1 MSAGYKGVRTRP
13 SVHRAALRR
22 SRGSRSVRGVR
33 VAVVTE
39 SFLPSLNGVTTSV
52 LRVLDEFA
60 ARGIEALVVCPAAG
74 APARYAGHRVVEH
87 PAIAYRD
94 FPVGIPTL
102 ALTRELAD
110 FAPDV
115 VHVAS
120 PFLLGARAIA
130 SANRL
135 GVPSVAV
142 YQTDV
147 ARFAARY
154 GIRGARALAWKVIRQ
169 IHAGADLTLAPSSS
183 ALDDLS
189 AAGIERTALWGRGV
203 QSDRFHPR
211 MRSSPYAHEVRAAL
225 RPDEAL
231 VGYIGRLSPEKRVE
245 RLAALAPLADTAL
258 VVGGY
263 GPSSARVAAAVGPR
277 ARMLGRLDGERLPA
291 VYAALDVFV
300 HTGTEETFGQTV
312 QEAQASG
319 TAVVAPH
326 AGGPTDL
333 IEHGVDG
340 LLYAPESDS
349 DLRRQVERLVRDP
362 ALRARLGEAGR
373 RRVLQRTWSALT
385 DELLGHYAAVG
396 VPAVVEHRS

>member
-1 MSAGYKGVRTRP
+1 M
-13 SVHRAALRR
+13 
-22 SRGSRSVRGVR
+22 R

-87 PAIAYRD
+87 PAIAYRE

-130 SANRL
+130 SAGRL

-183 ALDDLS
+183 ALDDLA

-211 MRSSPYAHEVRAAL
+211 MRSSSYAHDVRAGLGAGDSL
-225 RPDEAL
+225 I
-231 VGYIGRLSPEKRVE
+231 GYIGRLSPEKRVE
-245 RLAALAPLADTAL
+245 RLAALTSLPRTDL

-263 GPSSARVAAAVGPR
+263 GPSSTRVASALGSR

-349 DLRRQVERLVRDP
+349 DLRRQVERLTRDP

-373 RRVLQRTWSALT
+373 RRVLHRTWSALT
-385 DELLGHYAAVG
+385 DELLAHYAAVG

>member
-1 MSAGYKGVRTRP
+1 M
-13 SVHRAALRR
+13 
-22 SRGSRSVRGVR
+22 R

-60 ARGIEALVVCPAAG
+60 ARGIEALVICPAAG

-102 ALTRELAD
+102 ALTRELAA
-110 FAPDV
+110 FEPDV

-120 PFLLGARAIA
+120 PFFLGARAIA
-130 SANRL
+130 SASRL
-135 GVPSVAV
+135 GVPSIAI

-154 GIRGARALAWKVIRQ
+154 GIRGARALAWRVIRQ
-169 IHAGADLTLAPSSS
+169 IHAAADLTLAPSTS
-183 ALDDLS
+183 ALDDLT
-189 AAGIERTALWGRGV
+189 AAGIDRTALWGRGV

-211 MRSSPYAHEVRAAL
+211 MRSSSYARAVRTGL
-225 RPDEAL
+225 DEGDTL
-231 VGYIGRLSPEKRVE
+231 VGYIGRLSPEIRVE
-245 RLAALAPLADTAL
+245 RMAALTSLPRTAL

-263 GPSSARVAAAVGPR
+263 GPSSARVASALGPG

-291 VYAALDVFV
+291 VFAALDVFV

-349 DLRRQVERLVRDP
+349 DLRRQVERLVSDP
-362 ALRARLGEAGR
+362 LVRARLGEAGR
-373 RRVLQRTWSALT
+373 RRVLNRTWSALT
-385 DELLGHYAAVG
+385 DELLAHYAAAG
-396 VPAVVEHRS
+396 ASSLSVPRS

>member
-1 MSAGYKGVRTRP
+1 M
-13 SVHRAALRR
+13 
-22 SRGSRSVRGVR
+22 R

-130 SANRL
+130 SAGRL

-183 ALDDLS
+183 ALDDLA

-211 MRSSPYAHEVRAAL
+211 MRSSPYAREVRSGL
-225 RPDEAL
+225 VDGEAL
-231 VGYIGRLSPEKRVE
+231 VGYIGRVSPEKRVE
-245 RLAALAPLADTAL
+245 RLAALAPIAAAHL

-263 GPSSARVAAAVGPR
+263 GPSSARVASALGSR

-291 VYAALDVFV
+291 VFAALDVFV

-362 ALRARLGEAGR
+362 ALRSRLGEAGR
-373 RRVLQRTWSALT
+373 RRVLNRTWSALT
-385 DELLGHYAAVG
+385 DELLAHYATAGARVAVAG
-396 VPAVVEHRS
+396 RS

>member
-1 MSAGYKGVRTRP
+1 M
-13 SVHRAALRR
+13 
-22 SRGSRSVRGVR
+22 R

-60 ARGIEALVVCPAAG
+60 RRGIKALVVCPAAG
-74 APARYAGHRVVEH
+74 APASYAGHRVVEH
-87 PAIAYRD
+87 PAIAYRE

-110 FAPDV
+110 FEPDI

-120 PFLLGARAIA
+120 PFLLGARALA
-130 SANRL
+130 AAGRL

-154 GIRGARALAWKVIRQ
+154 GLRGARALAWRVVRQ
-169 IHAGADLTLAPSSS
+169 IHAGADLTLAPSTS
-183 ALDDLS
+183 ALDDLA

-211 MRSSPYAHEVRAAL
+211 MRSSPTALELRAGL
-225 RPDEAL
+225 GKGDSL

-245 RLAALAPLADTAL
+245 RLAALAPIAGAEL
-258 VVGGY
+258 VIGGY
-263 GPSSARVAAAVGPR
+263 GPSSARVGAALGSR

-291 VYAALDVFV
+291 AFAALDVFV

-312 QEAQASG
+312 QEAQAAG

-362 ALRARLGEAGR
+362 QLRSRLGEAGR
-373 RRVLQRTWSALT
+373 RRVLHRTWSALT
-385 DELLGHYAAVG
+385 DELLEHYAVAGARSLAV
-396 VPAVVEHRS
+396 PRS

>member
-1 MSAGYKGVRTRP
+1 M
-13 SVHRAALRR
+13 
-22 SRGSRSVRGVR
+22 R

-74 APARYAGHRVVEH
+74 APASYAGHRVVEH

-130 SANRL
+130 SAGRL
-135 GVPSVAV
+135 GVPSVAI

-183 ALDDLS
+183 ALDDLA

-211 MRSSPYAHEVRAAL
+211 MRSSPYALDLRAAL
-225 RPDEAL
+225 PDGDAL
-231 VGYIGRLSPEKRVE
+231 VGYIGRISPEKRVE
-245 RLAALAPLADTAL
+245 RLSALTSLPGAEI

-263 GPSSARVAAAVGPR
+263 GPSSARVASRLGTQ

-291 VYAALDVFV
+291 TFAALDVFV

-362 ALRARLGEAGR
+362 GLRARLGEAGR
-373 RRVLQRTWSALT
+373 RRVLHRTWSALT
-385 DELLGHYAAVG
+385 DELLLHYETAGAAAAMA
-396 VPAVVEHRS
+396 PRS

>member
-1 MSAGYKGVRTRP
+1 M
-13 SVHRAALRR
+13 
-22 SRGSRSVRGVR
+22 R

-74 APARYAGHRVVEH
+74 APASYAGHRVVEH

-120 PFLLGARAIA
+120 PSYWGTRHRLRGPAGSAQRRDLPDRCRPLRRPLRHPRGPRTRLEGDPADPRRSRPDARPLEQRARRPRRCRHRAHRALGAR
-130 SANRL
+130 SAERP
-135 GVPSVAV
+135 VPPA
-142 YQTDV
+142 D
-147 ARFAARY
+147 
-154 GIRGARALAWKVIRQ
+154 AL
-169 IHAGADLTLAPSSS
+169 LPY
-183 ALDDLS
+183 ALDL
-189 AAGIERTALWGRGV
+189 
-203 QSDRFHPR
+203 
-211 MRSSPYAHEVRAAL
+211 RAAL
-225 RPDEAL
+225 PDGDAL
-231 VGYIGRLSPEKRVE
+231 VGYIGRISPEKRVE
-245 RLAALAPLADTAL
+245 RLSALTSLPGAEI

-263 GPSSARVAAAVGPR
+263 GPSSARVASRLGTQ

-291 VYAALDVFV
+291 TFAALDVFV

-362 ALRARLGEAGR
+362 GLRARLGEAGR
-373 RRVLQRTWSALT
+373 RRVLHRTWSALT
-385 DELLGHYAAVG
+385 DELLLHYETAGAAAAVA
-396 VPAVVEHRS
+396 PRS

>member
-1 MSAGYKGVRTRP
+1 MSAGYKGARARP
-13 SVHRAALRR
+13 SVHPGARRR
-22 SRGSRSVRGVR
+22 SSRRRSVRGVR

-60 ARGIEALVVCPAAG
+60 ERGIEALVVCPAAG
-74 APARYAGHRVVEH
+74 APGHYAGHRVVEH

-110 FAPDV
+110 FEPDV
-115 VHVAS
+115 VHIAS

-130 SANRL
+130 SAGRL
-135 GVPSVAV
+135 GVPSVAI

-154 GIRGARALAWKVIRQ
+154 GIRGARALAWRVIRQ
-169 IHAGADLTLAPSSS
+169 IHAGADLTLAPSTS
-183 ALDDLS
+183 ALDDLA

-203 QSDRFHPR
+203 QSERFHPR
-211 MRSSPYAHEVRAAL
+211 RRSSPYAQAVRAGLGA
-225 RPDEAL
+225 DDAL

-245 RLAALAPLADTAL
+245 RMAALASLPHAEL

-263 GPSSARVAAAVGPR
+263 GPSSARVAAALGPA
-277 ARMLGRLDGERLPA
+277 ARMLGRLDGDRLPA
-291 VYAALDVFV
+291 VFAALDVFV

-373 RRVLQRTWSALT
+373 RRVLHRTWSALT
-385 DELLGHYAAVG
+385 DELLAHYATAG
-396 VPAVVEHRS
+396 APALALPRS